1 MTYVMWTTRTDMVE
15 NHWIPNHFVALLPK
29 DVENAGET
37 QNLETTISN
46 ATREQIGIVG
56 QTTDTLEEIQYENAE
71 DVKTLEER
79 LLEATI
85 EQKNTD
91 GLIQD
96 TPEERQGLNTITE
109 QKNTDDSQIADTPEE
124 IQNKDAEEKEKI
136 KTLEATNLNASKE
149 QKKTSWREP
158 KYT

>member
-1 MTYVMWTTRTDMVE
+1 MPLESRLEQLDRT
-15 NHWIPNHFVALLPK
+15 
-29 DVENAGET
+29 
-37 QNLETTISN
+37 
-46 ATREQIGIVG
+46 QIH
-56 QTTDTLEEIQYENAE
+56 QKRYE
-71 DVKTLEER
+71 DVKTLEKT
-79 LLEATI
+79 LLEATT

-109 QKNTDDSQIADTPEE
+109 QKNTDDSQIADTTEE
-124 IQNKDAEEKEKI
+124 IQNKDAEEREKI

-149 QKKTSWREP
+149 HKNRWREP